1 MTEHIELL
9 KLAAKAAGFDVVRVA
24 DDGESLMLYGVRDPW
39 NPRKNGEQ
47 ALRLAVKLGFTVG
60 AGYVMVTPYGPGFG
74 CDPYPDE
81 YDATLEAIVIAAS
94 EVGKKITG

>member
-1 MTEHIELL
+1 MTDTKQL
-9 KLAAKAAGFDVVRVA
+9 KYAAKAAGFEVARIA
-24 DDGESLMLYGVRDPW
+24 DDGKALMLHGAQEPW

-60 AGYVMVTPYGPGFG
+60 AGCVMVTPYGPGFG
-74 CDPYPDE
+74 CDTYPDE